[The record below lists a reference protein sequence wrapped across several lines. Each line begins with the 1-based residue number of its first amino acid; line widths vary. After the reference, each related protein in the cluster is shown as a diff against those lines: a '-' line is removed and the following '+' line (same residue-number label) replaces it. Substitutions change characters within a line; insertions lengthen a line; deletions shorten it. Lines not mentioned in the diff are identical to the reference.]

1 VPIGVL
7 LGSGIYSN
15 STKSQQ
21 VGSNSNTEQ
30 ESVASINNL
39 TPNTNEPVTIHA
51 VSELIGYATVPPTG
65 RPV

>member
-1 VPIGVL
+1 VPIEVL
-7 LGSGIYSN
+7 LDSDIYSAL
-15 STKSQQ
+15 TPSQQ

-30 ESVASINNL
+30 ESVASIDNL
-39 TPNTNEPVTIHA
+39 TPNTNEPLTIHA